1 MNVWSVLC
9 STPKYQRATYII
21 VHNRVIYIIRQKKRF
36 THTHTPVYIC
46 TALHID
52 FIIIQSVYYRRG
64 RFQFRSRFLFLLFDF
79 SLSLSISSWLHSI
92 HFCRVHL
99 HSNWPVLMRC
109 MPNVLLISNSVFKSF
124 SRSYYLR
131 MEVHVNAQTNRTGR
145 ENKNRNKNS
154 TQIRRRQGESDLTLN
169 QLHGDSLFVC
179 VY

>member
-1 MNVWSVLC
+1 MLNTKIPACHIYYC
-9 STPKYQRATYII
+9 SQSRNLHYTT
-21 VHNRVIYIIRQKKRF
+21 KKRF

-131 MEVHVNAQTNRTGR
+131 MEVNIHSCECSNKQNGPRKQKSEQKLDSNQTQTRR
-145 ENKNRNKNS
+145 EWFDVES
-154 TQIRRRQGESDLTLN
+154 TARRFSFCLCLLIR
-169 QLHGDSLFVC
+169 
-179 VY
+179 